1 MTRFVQL
8 QTLGAAN
15 TVAVNPEHVVQANEF
30 DSGRGIGTT
39 LKLMNGDTVNV
50 RGTLAE
56 TLEKLGAIVSGDAS
70 VSTRE

>member
-8 QTLGAAN
+8 QTLGG
-15 TVAVNPEHVVQANEF
+15 TTLVAVNPEHVAQASEF

-39 LKLMNGDTVNV
+39 LKLVNGDTVNV

-56 TLEKLGAIVSGDAS
+56 ILEKLGASQ
-70 VSTRE
+70 